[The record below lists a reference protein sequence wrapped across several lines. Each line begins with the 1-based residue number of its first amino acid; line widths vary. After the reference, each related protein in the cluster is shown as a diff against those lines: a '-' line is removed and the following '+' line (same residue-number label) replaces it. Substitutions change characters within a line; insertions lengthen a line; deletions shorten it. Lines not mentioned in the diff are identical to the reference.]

1 MSTAGTP
8 TWNQVTFE
16 GPMPAERY
24 SHTATMIGEKVS
36 IHLYYIIIFI
46 ASSNASHTRCICLV
60 A

>member
-36 IHLYYIIIFI
+36 ILHYHF
-46 ASSNASHTRCICLV
+46 
-60 A
+60 